1 MCFDIK
7 INSIVFILIFN
18 FLINMKCVS
27 LLFLLKLLGL
37 EPLFNFDPFPNFRN
51 KKCYTCKVVIN
62 WAYPIF
68 ILLLLMY
75 QPVLETV
82 LSIQEEISTNIPNT
96 LFYYIT
102 PIHYYIAFRYFHSQR
117 KKRIYESRNMDFLD
131 NGKGILKCMPR
142 EDTLIKSVS
151 VISLI
156 VIIEAVLTLFLLTD
170 PEIYDKIPEWFHIF
184 SKILITVSIIPGRL
198 VLVINT
204 HVFFF
209 SFLQQLRKLQDL
221 EKKLKVREWKENKKS
236 SVAILCYEIVD
247 IRYTISRLISKTEYM
262 YISTTVLGGISV
274 GLILEFN
281 IWDYQNIA
289 SFIIFILMQIIFLT
303 VIYYIGNSRVEIN
316 KIIHRRSFASKYILR
331 KNDFCQAC
339 LNVEKKFIDL
349 NNSRENIFDS
359 LEKDVANIIENGTG
373 GIEDSGDIE
382 MGLSLKTKL
391 ENENENENEKKNE
404 KENEKENFKDINE
417 VDESDFLTDVKEDI
431 KEDKKETN
439 VDDADVSL
447 QTMLAQRR
455 HLSFINRKTKED
467 DNITVTQIAD
477 NKPLKGVYN
486 SVKNSICNTSSPFI
500 VTRNIKHSSQ
510 PSPLQFKK
518 RKLDSLSNSNTNF
531 APSPL
536 HFRKRSIGSNGFA
549 ETTGLSGDSFTAQLP
564 DSLEDSAEIRRNI
577 NELLNKKGASS
588 YLADSGCYLTTEEY
602 VRCIYEWSTNTGSSV
617 DWLIL
622 TNLLSEHWS
631 SFGLFGIKF
640 TDGKALRNSIFVTST
655 IIASGSVL
663 GGVSAFFGI
672 FS

>member
-1 MCFDIK
+1 M
-7 INSIVFILIFN
+7 
-18 FLINMKCVS
+18 
-27 LLFLLKLLGL
+27 GL

-51 KKCYTCKVVIN
+51 KECYKCKIVIN

-68 ILLLLMY
+68 IWLLLLY
-75 QPVLETV
+75 QPFLETV

-131 NGKGILKCMPR
+131 NGKGLSKCMPR
-142 EDTLIKSVS
+142 EDTLIKSVT
-151 VISLI
+151 VISFI
-156 VIIEAVLTLFLLTD
+156 AIIEAVLTLFLLND
-170 PEIYDKIPEWFHIF
+170 PEIYNVIPEWFYIF

-221 EKKLKVREWKENKKS
+221 EKKLKIRDWKENKKS

-262 YISTTVLGGISV
+262 YISTTIIGGISV

-339 LNVEKKFIDL
+339 LNVEKKFIDI

-359 LEKDVANIIENGTG
+359 LEQDVANIIANGTG
-373 GIEDSGDIE
+373 GMEDSGDIE
-382 MGLSLKTKL
+382 IGLSLKTKL
-391 ENENENENEKKNE
+391 ENVDIIEVNET
-404 KENEKENFKDINE
+404 D
-417 VDESDFLTDVKEDI
+417 SLTDNKEDNEEDNKKDS
-431 KEDKKETN
+431 KEDSKEDSKKDDNKETN
-439 VDDADVSL
+439 LDDVDISL

-455 HLSFINRKTKED
+455 HLSFINRQTKED
-467 DNITVTQIAD
+467 NEFGSNNITVTQIAD
-477 NKPLKGVYN
+477 NKPPSAIPKKNYD
-486 SVKNSICNTSSPFI
+486 SVKNSKGNTSSPFI
-500 VTRNIKHSSQ
+500 VTRNVKHSAQ

-518 RKLDSLSNSNTNF
+518 RKLNSVTNPV
-531 APSPL
+531 PSPI
-536 HFRKRSIGSNGFA
+536 HFRKRSIGSIGNNGIISS
-549 ETTGLSGDSFTAQLP
+549 TGLSGSSFTAKMP

-655 IIASGSVL
+655 IIASGSIL